1 MNGVAFET
9 GVTKSEWF
17 KHVQANKMT
26 ILADF
31 GADFKQSPHDEV
43 GEHPKLSR
51 KVEAWDGQPK
61 FVGDPLYEIVTFI
74 DIIYIYIYH

>member
-1 MNGVAFET
+1 
-9 GVTKSEWF
+9 
-17 KHVQANKMT
+17 MT

-74 DIIYIYIYH
+74 DIIYIYISLVISFAFCCCHYSPCYEYHHYHH